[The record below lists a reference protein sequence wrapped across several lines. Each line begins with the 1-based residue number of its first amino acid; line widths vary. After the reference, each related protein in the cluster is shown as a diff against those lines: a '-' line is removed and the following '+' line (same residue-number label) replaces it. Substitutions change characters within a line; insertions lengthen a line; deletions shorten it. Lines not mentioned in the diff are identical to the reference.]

1 MIGLSMASAVRH
13 VWGIE
18 ARPTRRRAPL
28 SDLHSSRAI
37 SPSQMCE
44 AAVLDARRNATR
56 NGVVNASFV
65 AGKAEDKI
73 ESVLRGLTSQQKA
86 RCLPPLLP

>member
-1 MIGLSMASAVRH
+1 MGLTTCEGRVCGGGGGSA
-13 VWGIE
+13 E
-18 ARPTRRRAPL
+18 P
-28 SDLHSSRAI
+28 
-37 SPSQMCE
+37 
-44 AAVLDARRNATR
+44 VLDARRNATR